1 MIERCWIYCPVS
13 SLRILIGF
21 LFGHAYFL
29 GLKFEIILI
38 ISSLVQRETKNESSL
53 VVNIEKKFYTQ
64 RAPDWPSAAT
74 EQKKLLKVFKIVCGS
89 LTVWSSRLANYF
101 WWITFCREKL
111 WIWFLS
117 RYFWCYWYFI
127 IFKTLSG
134 PPHALSHLGGI
145 CFQKAA
151 ISRPFDAT

>member
-21 LFGHAYFL
+21 LYGHAYFL

-64 RAPDWPSAAT
+64 RAPD
-74 EQKKLLKVFKIVCGS
+74 
-89 LTVWSSRLANYF
+89 
-101 WWITFCREKL
+101 
-111 WIWFLS
+111 
-117 RYFWCYWYFI
+117 
-127 IFKTLSG
+127 
-134 PPHALSHLGGI
+134 
-145 CFQKAA
+145 
-151 ISRPFDAT
+151 